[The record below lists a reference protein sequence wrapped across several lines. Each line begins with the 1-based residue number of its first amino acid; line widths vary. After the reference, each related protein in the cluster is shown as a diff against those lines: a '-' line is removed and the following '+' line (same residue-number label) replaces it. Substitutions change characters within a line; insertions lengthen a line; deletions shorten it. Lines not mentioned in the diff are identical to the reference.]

1 MNKKITVLLF
11 IVTLICLISTVSA
24 ENLTTTDSGTVNGGF
39 YTHAVQNTPYGD
51 QESESVNE
59 SVSFNFVNDD
69 SNTVQTTSNAKK
81 SNFDTATQSTTKTNT
96 TTKKSSATN
105 TNTATKINTTTNI
118 NNLKTES
125 SNTTSKSFT
134 NISSAKLYTMV
145 YVQNVNTRISSY
157 VNLSVDFDNDGVYET
172 VLENN
177 TLLNISSDREGGVYR
192 LNENITRVYSDYLL
206 YYDIAKYIKT
216 DVVNVKMQT
225 TSAAGYSDGKI
236 KFIGL
241 IVAYNK
247 ENSDKNI
254 NYWIN
259 SGHCWIAE
267 GDTAS
272 TTFATAGYDKYDDV
286 SLMQIST
293 SSYGPATTFNGNSI
307 FLNDSDVYFSENKWN
322 VTSLYNSSINS
333 TLTNTASA
341 YGYGSFKTVMATLA
355 ITSQALPTNISVQ
368 NVTTV
373 SNSKFTLVNEDNN
386 ISVILNNTGST
397 SAPFN
402 VTLYVDDYNS
412 TQQVTSLGENAN
424 TTLYY
429 IYNPTTN
436 GTKNVKVIIDYLNG
450 TTTTAYDG
458 TVLVYYNGYM
468 GKSFTNGT
476 NLTTKRIYEGKNTLI
491 IDFIH
496 AYKGQRYKNFTVTYD
511 SAAKGIVDS
520 NKIVDVLYYLPYNW
534 EHDVLNIDFR
544 VNNIT
549 QTQIAHYNDTKGYG
563 NWDFPSGLAVYNIT
577 SAFKANSNNTFS
589 YTTNYKNEALYGGYV
604 VIIYANNTN
613 PTKILINEGTD
624 LLNPEDS
631 GFGANSSTTL
641 SYANYENIDTLGI
654 MGSDLYSIAGSSD
667 QVNASNVI
675 LNGVRYGSIADSY
688 NRTTQI
694 SVNKHAVNNL
704 VDGNN
709 TVTLQSLTDNMCIY
723 GTILAITYVD
733 PTVNVTNFTITSNR
747 GSVLALENNTITV
760 TINATRPFTNK
771 INVTLLM
778 GDYSSTI
785 TVDSLNSSAV
795 LTYYYAPT
803 TNGTRNVDVII
814 DYLNGTTTTAYNGTI
829 TVYYNGY
836 MGNSFVNKNNMTVRV
851 YDGKNTATIYP
862 VSEYSS
868 GWSQV
873 VSNFNAAENGIND
886 SNKIVEVLFYQGY
899 NWNKKLNILL
909 TVNNQTV
916 TPIASYD
923 DTKGFATYN
932 YPSGVIVYNL
942 TNVFNTNNNVIN
954 VTALENNSN
963 VLYPGY
969 LIVIYANNTKNT
981 KIFLAEGADML
992 NPTSSG
998 YGATSNYTISYTAF
1012 NNINTARLNNT
1023 VLNTITAAADDN
1035 TGSAVLMNNQTYG
1048 SLSTTTNNH
1057 ELSITSLNI
1066 TNIVNGTNTLQAQAT
1081 NDNIFVMGSIL
1092 TLTYVNPTVNVTNF
1106 TITSNRGS
1114 VLALENNTITVTINA
1129 TRPFTNKINVTL
1141 LMGDYSSTITV
1152 DSLNSSAVL
1161 TYYYAPT
1168 TNGTRNVDVIIDYLN
1183 GTTTTAYNGTI
1194 TVYYNGYMGNSFVN
1208 KNNMTVRVYDG
1219 KNTATIYPVSEY
1231 SSGWSQVVSN
1241 FNAAENGINDSNKI
1255 VEVLFYQGYNWNKKL
1270 NILLTV
1276 NNQTVTPIASYDD
1289 TKGFAT
1295 YNYPSGV
1302 IVYNLTNVFNTNNN
1316 VINVTALENNSNVLY
1331 PGYLIVI
1338 YANNT
1343 KNTKIFLAEG
1353 ADMLNPTSSGY
1364 GATSNYTISYT
1375 AFNNINTARLNNTV
1389 LNTITAAAD
1398 DNTGSAVLMN
1408 NQTYGSLSTTTN
1420 NHELSITSLNIT
1432 NIVNGTNTLQTQAT
1446 NDNIFVMGSVLTLTY
1461 NDIKNTTITVNT
1473 ITTTVGKQSS
1483 VTVTV
1488 KDVTGEK
1495 VSNGL
1500 VSILVNGKTYTANTT
1515 NGTANIKIPVS
1526 SLKTGNNIL
1535 SITYKGNDVYGQ
1547 SSTTY
1552 YINGTKYG
1560 PVYYVA
1566 TNGTSS
1572 NNGRTLQTPWN
1583 YTYAFNTIRNSIYNN
1598 SLIYIINGTYNIN
1611 STVLFNNGL
1620 TLKVIGYNNAV
1631 LNGNNK
1637 VINTFNIQNGVL
1649 SIEKLTFKNFANTP
1663 ILNRANNTNITGNT
1677 FINNKG
1683 TNGGAISI
1691 YNANNALVTSNT
1703 FQNNTARYGGAIYV
1717 RGNNTNINKNT
1728 FIKNNANI
1736 SSGAIYNL
1744 GRNTKITN
1752 NVFTNNK
1759 ASTLGGAINNW
1770 ETITTTITGNKFT
1783 GNIANY
1789 GGAVYYRGTGLKL
1802 NNNNMTSNTACVS
1815 GGAVFVI
1822 GTSNNITNNNFT
1834 SNKAKNGAAIN
1845 NLGTNTYIQ
1854 GNMIKYNTANATG
1867 AAINNWN
1874 AIKATITNNT
1884 IHHNQAQYG
1893 AIYLR
1898 GLNITV
1904 SFNNIYSNKATI
1916 SGGAIFN
1923 IGTNSTIYGNTIKNN
1938 NAKNYGGAI
1947 NNWNAKNTRIT
1958 NNNLTYNNASYGGAI
1973 NNRGTN
1979 TTITENTITGNIA
1992 VKGGAILDTG
2002 YKTTTMNHNTIKNN
2016 PTQNGQEVTH

>member
-851 YDGKNTATIYP
+851 YEGENTATIYP

-942 TNVFNTNNNVIN
+942 TSVFNTNNNVIN

-969 LIVIYANNTKNT
+969 LIVIYANNTDTT

-998 YGATSNYTISYTAF
+998 YGATSNYTISYTTF

-1035 TGSAVLMNNQTYG
+1035 N
-1048 SLSTTTNNH
+1048 
-1057 ELSITSLNI
+1057 
-1066 TNIVNGTNTLQAQAT
+1066 
-1081 NDNIFVMGSIL
+1081 
-1092 TLTYVNPTVNVTNF
+1092 
-1106 TITSNRGS
+1106 
-1114 VLALENNTITVTINA
+1114 
-1129 TRPFTNKINVTL
+1129 
-1141 LMGDYSSTITV
+1141 
-1152 DSLNSSAVL
+1152 
-1161 TYYYAPT
+1161 
-1168 TNGTRNVDVIIDYLN
+1168 
-1183 GTTTTAYNGTI
+1183 
-1194 TVYYNGYMGNSFVN
+1194 
-1208 KNNMTVRVYDG
+1208 
-1219 KNTATIYPVSEY
+1219 
-1231 SSGWSQVVSN
+1231 
-1241 FNAAENGINDSNKI
+1241 
-1255 VEVLFYQGYNWNKKL
+1255 
-1270 NILLTV
+1270 
-1276 NNQTVTPIASYDD
+1276 
-1289 TKGFAT
+1289 
-1295 YNYPSGV
+1295 
-1302 IVYNLTNVFNTNNN
+1302 
-1316 VINVTALENNSNVLY
+1316 
-1331 PGYLIVI
+1331 
-1338 YANNT
+1338 
-1343 KNTKIFLAEG
+1343 
-1353 ADMLNPTSSGY
+1353 
-1364 GATSNYTISYT
+1364 
-1375 AFNNINTARLNNTV
+1375 
-1389 LNTITAAAD
+1389 
-1398 DNTGSAVLMN
+1398 GSAVLMN

-1691 YNANNALVTSNT
+1691 YNANNALVTNNT